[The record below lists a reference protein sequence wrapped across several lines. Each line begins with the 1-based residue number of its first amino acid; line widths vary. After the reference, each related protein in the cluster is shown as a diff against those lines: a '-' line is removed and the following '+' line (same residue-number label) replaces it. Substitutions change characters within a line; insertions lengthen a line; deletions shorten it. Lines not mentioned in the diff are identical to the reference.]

1 MPTCPYCSLT
11 FESRPNR
18 SNKQNSYLWG
28 VVYKLI
34 SDEIGHT
41 PEECHEIFKAK
52 FLPRYMVEVADI
64 KETITMS
71 TTCLDIVE
79 FKEYID
85 KVVRFASEKLSIVIP
100 DPK

>member
-18 SNKQNSYLWG
+18 SNNQNRYLWG

-41 PEECHEIFKAK
+41 PEECHEIFKAR
-52 FLPRYMVEVADI
+52 FLPKYIVEVGNI
-64 KETITMS
+64 KETISLS
-71 TTCLDIVE
+71 TTSLDTVE
-79 FKEYID
+79 FKEYIN
-85 KVVRFASEKLSIVIP
+85 KVVRFAAEQLSIVIP
-100 DPK
+100 DPQ